1 MDACFFEATS
11 DEKYQQ
17 LLSNDE
23 NSVSLILDALGYL
36 RRIGLDLA
44 FLLDFVLWGSDGC
57 ICDATIRHAR
67 TCLTHYKNLTGI
79 LNRLWKPPR
88 NGRRADSATD
98 VVVGW
103 AFSCVRS
110 VLRSEMQTVA
120 HHWHLK
126 CPAAAFSTE
135 DLHVDFHELMQC
147 FKHEPPNLWSTL
159 CSVAWTDKQDER
171 NTMKTP
177 DWVCGGGR

>member
-79 LNRLWKPPR
+79 LNCLWKPPR
-88 NGRRADSATD
+88 NGRRADTA
-98 VVVGW
+98 
-103 AFSCVRS
+103 RP
-110 VLRSEMQTVA
+110 M
-120 HHWHLK
+120 
-126 CPAAAFSTE
+126 
-135 DLHVDFHELMQC
+135 
-147 FKHEPPNLWSTL
+147 LW
-159 CSVAWTDKQDER
+159 
-171 NTMKTP
+171 
-177 DWVCGGGR
+177 